1 MQTILL
7 QHATDAYGI
16 SSDFLIQDGI
26 IAKRAPAGTLQDA
39 ADVVIPAKGLTIFP
53 GLFDMH
59 VHLRDPGFT
68 QKEDIL
74 TGAAAALAGGV
85 TDVACMPNTKPTIDT
100 PETVQYILDKAAP
113 TGVKVHPIGCITNGM
128 KGESLCDYPALM
140 QAGICAISDDG
151 RPVENAEQMRLALEQ
166 ARDLHLPVISHC
178 EDLSII
184 HGGIVNKGAVSEQLQ
199 VQGMDRAS
207 EDYITAREIIL
218 AG

>member
-1 MQTILL
+1 
-7 QHATDAYGI
+7 
-16 SSDFLIQDGI
+16 
-26 IAKRAPAGTLQDA
+26 
-39 ADVVIPAKGLTIFP
+39 
-53 GLFDMH
+53 
-59 VHLRDPGFT
+59 
-68 QKEDIL
+68 
-74 TGAAAALAGGV
+74 
-85 TDVACMPNTKPTIDT
+85 MPNTKPTIDT

-199 VQGMDRAS
+199 VQGMDRAF
-207 EDYITAREIIL
+207 
-218 AG
+218 